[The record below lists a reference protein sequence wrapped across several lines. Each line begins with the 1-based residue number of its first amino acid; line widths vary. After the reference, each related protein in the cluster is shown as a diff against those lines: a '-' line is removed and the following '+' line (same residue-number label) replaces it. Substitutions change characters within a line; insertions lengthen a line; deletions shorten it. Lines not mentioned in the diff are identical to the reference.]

1 LEGTALLQCAATFA
15 LNLALAW
22 MVGVLS
28 ARWWLRR
35 RLADYGTFG
44 APGTPDAAGIG
55 EAWHAIAAGRL
66 RGSLRWAAPLCLG
79 GAVAALW
86 AAAAAMA
93 GVPWQEAA
101 DAFRLLLTQSAF
113 GKAGLVGLLS
123 LAVLSLL
130 SWLAPRWRGLDG
142 VAALLLL
149 AFAASRV
156 ANSHAAEQGLFS
168 PGMAVEY
175 VHLLLVAQ
183 WVGSVAAAG
192 WVVLPLAATRSA
204 APGSLARYLSPLSDT
219 AAAALAGILATGIY
233 NAWHALDLA
242 SNTAAQAFG
251 SAYGKAL
258 IVKLVLVGLAAALGG
273 YNKLAGFPA
282 AARGSKAYA
291 TTVLRLESVLL
302 AAALAAAAVLV
313 SQQPPAAG

>member
-1 LEGTALLQCAATFA
+1 LEGTALMQCAATFV

-35 RLADYGTFG
+35 RLADYGDPG
-44 APGTPDAAGIG
+44 APGKPDTVGTAEVWRAA
-55 EAWHAIAAGRL
+55 AAGRL
-66 RGSLRWAAPLCLG
+66 RGSLRWAAPLCLC

-113 GKAGLVGLLS
+113 GKAGLLGLVS

-130 SWLAPRWRGLDG
+130 AWLAPRWRGLDG
-142 VAALLLL
+142 AAALLLM

-168 PGMAVEY
+168 VGLAVEY

-192 WVVLPLAATRSA
+192 WVVLPLAATLSDARN
-204 APGSLARYLSPLSDT
+204 GLERYLSPLSDT
-219 AAAALAGILATGIY
+219 AAAALAGIVATGIY

-242 SNTAAQAFG
+242 ANTSAQAFG

-258 IVKLVLVGLAAALGG
+258 IVKLVLVGLAAVLGG

-282 AARGSKAYA
+282 AARGSHAYA
-291 TTVLRLESVLL
+291 ITVLRLESVLL
-302 AAALAAAAVLV
+302 AAALAAAAMLV